1 MKIPVGISNR
11 HVHLSREH
19 LDILFGKG
27 YELTKIKDLRQ
38 KGQFAAEET
47 IDIEGPKGKISHV
60 RILGPERNKTQVE
73 ISKTDGYVLG
83 VNPPMRDSGDLAE
96 TPGITISGP
105 RGQVMLQEGLIIA
118 ARHIHMNETDA
129 AKIGVKDNEHVSVR
143 VDGERSLILEK
154 VLCRVHPSFVLE
166 FHIDTDEG
174 NAAGLKNSDVVE
186 IIQVD
191 SYHQLEVVE
200 ERQILLFNCG
210 SSSIKYKLYRMPNKQ
225 LLASGVIEH
234 IKKEEYGQHLLQ
246 IAQDMQLYR
255 IDAIAHRIVHGGEE
269 FAQSIIIDERVKA
282 AIKKLTPFAPLHNPV
297 NLLGIEWTEKLFPNL
312 PQVAIFDTA
321 FHQTMPPS
329 SFIYPIPYEY
339 YTNYKI
345 RKYGFHGSS
354 HRYVMERAEVM
365 LEMPKEKLRLI
376 SCHIGNGVSLT
387 AIRYGISYDTTMGF
401 TPISGVSMGTRSGNI
416 DPGIIPYL
424 AEIEG
429 MDVHGVVENIL
440 NKKSGLLGISG
451 KSNDIRDIL
460 QGIREGDERCKLA
473 IDVFTKRIQ
482 AYIGQ
487 YLARLHGVDGIIF
500 TAGIGENSAEIRERI
515 CAGFEHA
522 GVVIDQHANHRATG
536 ERFIST
542 PFSPVK
548 VMVIPTNEELIMAR
562 DAYQLVTQMI
572 SV

>member
-1 MKIPVGISNR
+1 MKVPVGISNR

-19 LDILFGKG
+19 LDILFGER

-47 IDIEGPKGKISHV
+47 IDLEGPKGKISHV
-60 RILGPERNKTQVE
+60 RILGPDRANTQIE

-96 TPGITISGP
+96 TPGITIIGP
-105 RGQVMLQEGLIIA
+105 KGRVTLQEGLIIA

-129 AKIGVKDNEHVSVR
+129 AKIGVNDNEHVSVR
-143 VDGERSLILEK
+143 VEGERSLILEK

-174 NAAGLKNSDVVE
+174 NAAGLTNGDTVE
-186 IIQVD
+186 IIEVD
-191 SYHQLEVVE
+191 AYHQLEIAE

-210 SSSIKYKLYRMPNKQ
+210 SSSIKYKLYRMPHKQ
-225 LLASGVIEH
+225 LLASSVIEN
-234 IKKEEYGQHLLQ
+234 IKQEEYEQHVRR
-246 IAQDMQLYR
+246 IAQDMQPYR
-255 IDAIAHRIVHGGEE
+255 VDAIAHRIVHGGEE
-269 FAQSIIIDERVKA
+269 FSQSVLIDEQVKD
-282 AIKKLTPFAPLHNPV
+282 AIRQLIPFAPLHNPV
-297 NLLGIEWTEKLFPNL
+297 NLLGIKWTERLFPDL
-312 PQVAIFDTA
+312 PQAAIFDTA

-339 YTNYKI
+339 YTDYKI

-365 LEMPKEKLRLI
+365 MEMPKEKLRLI

-424 AEIEG
+424 AEIENT
-429 MDVHGVVENIL
+429 DVHGIVENIL
-440 NKKSGLLGISG
+440 NRRSGLLGISG

-460 QGIREGDERCKLA
+460 EGVQEGDERCKLA
-473 IDVFTKRIQ
+473 IDVFTQRIQ

-487 YLARLHGVDGIIF
+487 YFARLHGVDGIIF
-500 TAGIGENSAEIRERI
+500 TAGIGENSAVIRERI
-515 CAGFEHA
+515 CTGFEHA
-522 GVVIDQHANHRATG
+522 GVVIDQHANHHATG

-562 DAYQLVTQMI
+562 DAYQLITQM
-572 SV
+572 VRV

>member
-96 TPGITISGP
+96 TPGITIIGP

-225 LLASGVIEH
+225 LLASGEI
-234 IKKEEYGQHLLQ
+234 G
-246 IAQDMQLYR
+246 R
-255 IDAIAHRIVHGGEE
+255 AHV
-269 FAQSIIIDERVKA
+269 
-282 AIKKLTPFAPLHNPV
+282 
-297 NLLGIEWTEKLFPNL
+297 
-312 PQVAIFDTA
+312 
-321 FHQTMPPS
+321 
-329 SFIYPIPYEY
+329 
-339 YTNYKI
+339 
-345 RKYGFHGSS
+345 
-354 HRYVMERAEVM
+354 
-365 LEMPKEKLRLI
+365 
-376 SCHIGNGVSLT
+376 
-387 AIRYGISYDTTMGF
+387 
-401 TPISGVSMGTRSGNI
+401 
-416 DPGIIPYL
+416 
-424 AEIEG
+424 
-429 MDVHGVVENIL
+429 
-440 NKKSGLLGISG
+440 
-451 KSNDIRDIL
+451 
-460 QGIREGDERCKLA
+460 
-473 IDVFTKRIQ
+473 
-482 AYIGQ
+482 
-487 YLARLHGVDGIIF
+487 
-500 TAGIGENSAEIRERI
+500 
-515 CAGFEHA
+515 
-522 GVVIDQHANHRATG
+522 
-536 ERFIST
+536 
-542 PFSPVK
+542 
-548 VMVIPTNEELIMAR
+548 
-562 DAYQLVTQMI
+562 
-572 SV
+572 